1 MSSEYDMSQYLDLFL
16 QEANEQL
23 EILERE
29 ILILES
35 EPSLERLQTIFR
47 AAHTLKGSSRAM
59 GFEGVAVLTHEM
71 ENLLDRL
78 RNQELDVSSAI
89 ADALLACLDGL
100 TQLISGLTSG
110 QESSF
115 DCEELANRLQTL
127 SNGGESGRP
136 GPVELSASTIAPEL
150 LEELAAAGGAPVFHA
165 HFRLESGCVMKFA
178 RAFMAVNVIE
188 DGGELLLSVP
198 DREHLE
204 EEKFELDFDL
214 FFTHSGDRDAILA
227 KFKAISE
234 VESCT
239 LESLKGHPE
248 CKSTEGTIESKK
260 VGPVL
265 SVVEQNQPESAQ
277 TPVAVAAQPKKSD
290 VSQTVRVDVN
300 RLDTLMKLV
309 GELVIDRT
317 RISQIGADLAAQY
330 RSPHI
335 DALAETVGHIARITG
350 DLQEQI
356 MKARMLPID
365 TIFNRFPRVV
375 RDLAQKLNKQIELK
389 IEGGET
395 DLDRSVIEVIGDP
408 VLHLLRNCIDHGI
421 ETPEQRK
428 AAGKPEKGTIHLRA
442 RHQESH
448 MVIEVEDD
456 GKGIDVEKIRVKA
469 ISAGLTSAE
478 RAALLT
484 DRDVLQFIFAS
495 GLSTAETVSEV
506 SGRGVGMDI
515 VRQNLQTLG
524 GFIDVESNPGRGSK
538 FTLSLPLTLA
548 IIRGLLVKIGTGIYV
563 IPLTNVIETLQIP
576 SSEVQKVRGQDVIV
590 VRGTTTPLLELAT
603 IFGVQSDERTTEMD
617 SGFPIVIVRIA
628 EQRVGLIVEE
638 LIGEQEVVIKSL
650 DGFIGDVPGFS
661 GSTIL
666 GDGNVALILDV
677 SGLASA
683 DKESICVQ

>member
-29 ILILES
+29 VLILES
-35 EPSLERLQTIFR
+35 EPSLERLQVIFR

-78 RNQELDVSSAI
+78 RNQELKVNSAI

-100 TQLISGLTSG
+100 TQLISGLSSG
-110 QESSF
+110 EECGFNS
-115 DCEELANRLQTL
+115 EELATTLQTL
-127 SNGGESGRP
+127 SKGSSGDS
-136 GPVELSASTIAPEL
+136 VEKTLPANQDLSPEQS
-150 LEELAAAGGAPVFHA
+150 EELASATDATIFHA
-165 HFRLESGCVMKFA
+165 HFKLEDGCVMKFA

-188 DGGELLLSVP
+188 EGGELFLSIP

-204 EEKFELDFDL
+204 EENFESEFDL
-214 FFTHSGDRDAILA
+214 YFTHNSDLESLLG

-239 LESLKGHPE
+239 LEPWRSPISAKTEDPTALLPE
-248 CKSTEGTIESKK
+248 APAASAIVQDS
-260 VGPVL
+260 
-265 SVVEQNQPESAQ
+265 PELIVTPSSAP
-277 TPVAVAAQPKKSD
+277 TPKRAD

-317 RISQIGADLAAQY
+317 RISQIGADLASQY
-330 RSPHI
+330 RNPHI

-421 ETPEQRK
+421 ELPEHRK
-428 AAGKPEKGTIHLRA
+428 AAGKTEKGTIHLRA

-456 GKGIDVEKIRVKA
+456 GKGIDVEKIRAKA
-469 ISAGLTSAE
+469 IAAGLTQAD
-478 RAALLT
+478 RATHLS
-484 DRDVLQFIFAS
+484 DREVLQFIFAS
-495 GLSTAETVSEV
+495 GLSTAEVVSEV

-524 GFIDVESNPGRGSK
+524 GFIDVESSPGRGSK

-548 IIRGLLVKIGTGIYV
+548 IIRGLLVKIGSGIYV

-576 SSEVQKVRGQDVIV
+576 SSEIQKVRGQDVIV
-590 VRGTTTPLLELAT
+590 VRGTTTPLLDLAS
-603 IFGVQSDERTTEMD
+603 IFGVQSHRRDAEKE
-617 SGFPIVIVRIA
+617 SGFAIVIVRIA
-628 EQRVGLIVEE
+628 EQRIGLIVEE

-683 DKESICVQ
+683 EKETTCVQ